1 MSIRMN
7 RIGSI
12 FQEEI
17 SKIISMEVKDE
28 DIKFVTINHVK
39 VSSDLSYAKVYFT
52 TLEDDKKE
60 VVTKAL
66 NRASG
71 FIRSKLCDVVDLR
84 KMPELSFVY
93 DESISYGKKIEDIIE
108 KINEE

>member
-1 MSIRMN
+1 MN
-7 RIGSI
+7 LG
-12 FQEEI
+12 QLAPAGLATKELPWQ
-17 SKIISMEVKDE
+17 VQ
-28 DIKFVTINHVK
+28 N
-39 VSSDLSYAKVYFT
+39 YAKVYFT